1 MNVTEDTTRCDPDTV
16 KQLYSTAIN
25 CGARAI
31 VICDTAGHATPMGA
45 FALVKFVIDEV
56 VKPSGE
62 KIRIDWHGH
71 SDRGL
76 AIANSLAALMA
87 GAHCVP
93 AFPVGLCER
102 VGNAQMDPTL
112 VNLNIIG
119 LATPDH
125 EYLNKPK

>member
-1 MNVTEDTTRCDPDTV
+1 SLGLDPMYVTEETTRCDPGTV

-31 VICDTAGHATPMGA
+31 VICDTAGHATPIGA

-62 KIRIDWHGH
+62 KIRIAWHGH

-87 GAHCVP
+87 GAHCVH
-93 AFPVGLCER
+93 ACAVGIGER
-102 VGNAQMDPTL
+102 VGNTQMDQML
-112 VNLNIIG
+112 
-119 LATPDH
+119 
-125 EYLNKPK
+125 

>member
-1 MNVTEDTTRCDPDTV
+1 MDVTEDTTGCERDTV
-16 KQLYSTAIN
+16 KQLYSTAIT

-87 GAHCVP
+87 GAQCRRPRAP
-93 AFPVGLCER
+93 ALAPPR
-102 VGNAQMDPTL
+102 PPPPT
-112 VNLNIIG
+112 NR
-119 LATPDH
+119 TTT
-125 EYLNKPK
+125 